1 MYRLGRCGMR
11 AEMIRALNG
20 QVGAGRRLNSKAG
33 ALVLQWSYIAHDE
46 NVRFA
51 MSRATSWGIDT
62 PYAPPNPP
70 RATGRKACKPG

>member
-33 ALVLQWSYIAHDE
+33 ALALQWSYIAPDE

-51 MSRATSWGIDT
+51 MSRATSLGHRYT
-62 PYAPPNPP
+62 L
-70 RATGRKACKPG
+70 RAAEPAKGNRA